1 MTFYSEA
8 ELKGH
13 QPDQPHVTMDL
24 KHDEPSALECLA
36 YSKMITWAQKGK
48 KIPLICDLQ

>member
-24 KHDEPSALECLA
+24 KHDECLA